1 MSRDKRIFFSF
12 LFFSSFFF
20 EIWRKC
26 IFVFFFINFRHWR
39 EIHRLAGA
47 RTGLVGAIQRLMVNG
62 KTYQNLAVNVTQHNT
77 EIYDGLPCPSN
88 ENPCHNGGVCL
99 PLLNSYL
106 CKCATGY
113 NGLHCEFCE
122 CANNFLREINRWKFL
137 FFFNSNFSN
146 SHGLRRVDGINGEA
160 GPFQGWQFPAIQAPK
175 RKKVNRIDRNYRI
188 NRSITF
194 PSKFS
199 ISHNISPIKSHVTLA
214 SHLVKVLFRD

>member
-1 MSRDKRIFFSF
+1 MN
-12 LFFSSFFF
+12 
-20 EIWRKC
+20 C
-26 IFVFFFINFRHWR
+26 RHWR

-106 CKCATGY
+106 CKCASGY

-122 CANNFLREINRWKFL
+122 SRHDTFSHRWKVIVKVAYFS
-137 FFFNSNFSN
+137 FFFLLLLIPIFPR
-146 SHGLRRVDGINGEA
+146 SHGLRRIHGIIGEA
-160 GPFQGWQFPAIQAPK
+160 GPFQGWQFLAIQTPK
-175 RKKVNRIDRNYRI
+175 RKKVNRSKLLRNYCSIIFSSSFLSRI
-188 NRSITF
+188 
-194 PSKFS
+194 
-199 ISHNISPIKSHVTLA
+199 ISL
-214 SHLVKVLFRD
+214 L

>member
-1 MSRDKRIFFSF
+1 MN
-12 LFFSSFFF
+12 
-20 EIWRKC
+20 C
-26 IFVFFFINFRHWR
+26 RHWR

-106 CKCATGY
+106 CKCASGY

-122 CANNFLREINRWKFL
+122 SRHDTFSHRWKVIVKVAYFS
-137 FFFNSNFSN
+137 FFFSSSFNSNFSTQ
-146 SHGLRRVDGINGEA
+146 SWATTYR
-160 GPFQGWQFPAIQAPK
+160 
-175 RKKVNRIDRNYRI
+175 RNYRRG
-188 NRSITF
+188 RSVSRVTISCNSDTETEEGKSIEIITQLLF
-194 PSKFS
+194 DYIFIKFS

>member
-1 MSRDKRIFFSF
+1 MKKIYIF
-12 LFFSSFFF
+12 LFFLFLNC
-20 EIWRKC
+20 R
-26 IFVFFFINFRHWR
+26 RHWR

-106 CKCATGY
+106 CKCASGY

-122 CANNFLREINRWKFL
+122 RANNFLREIIVKIPFSSL
-137 FFFNSNFSN
+137 NSNFSN
-146 SHGLRRVDGINGEA
+146 SHGLRRVHGIVGEA
-160 GPFQGWQFPAIQAPK
+160 GPFQGRQFPAIQTPK
-175 RKKVNRIDRNYRI
+175 RKKVNRI
-188 NRSITF
+188 
-194 PSKFS
+194 
-199 ISHNISPIKSHVTLA
+199 VT
-214 SHLVKVLFRD
+214 